1 MRVQL
6 RPFVTE
12 DAERLAEI
20 GNSLNIAKFMA
31 GRYPFPYFKEDAEKF
46 IQETLKKQPV
56 QSFAIIHENQIIGAC
71 GIHPQEDIFK
81 NNAEIGYWLG
91 EAYHGKGLA
100 FEALQLLIPYA
111 FENFKVNRLY
121 ARVFGNNPR
130 SMKLLEKSG
139 FKLEAK
145 YDGTLERF
153 GEILD
158 EYIYAFRLKADH

>member
-6 RPFVTE
+6 RPFKNS

-20 GNSLNIAKFMA
+20 GNSLNIARFMA
-31 GRYPFPYFKEDAEKF
+31 GRYPFPYFKEDAETF
-46 IQETLKKQPV
+46 IQESLKRHPV
-56 QSFAIIHENQIIGAC
+56 QSFAITVNEEVIGAC

-91 EAYHGKGLA
+91 ENYQGQGYALK
-100 FEALQLLIPYA
+100 ALQILIPYA

-130 SMKLLEKSG
+130 SIKLLEKAG
-139 FKLEAK
+139 FKLEAR
-145 YDGTLERF
+145 YEATLERF

-158 EYIYAFRLKADH
+158 EYIYAVRRA